1 MISWVG
7 WVKIHL
13 QKSWKLWKISLQV
26 VRARCELP
34 ESEVVL
40 TRIGWSE
47 ETWYEKEVLVLV
59 KMSWH
64 FAPWGKHTYYF
75 APGAWVW
82 KTKRLIFF
90 EFDTG
95 HLGWIQAMIEV
106 MKYFRWFFS
115 SNHVFFESFWI
126 SSGLSFLVGLGA
138 ATNVCS
144 SKSVYLQKAV
154 TRPRSCGKFS
164 DTK

>member
-13 QKSWKLWKISLQV
+13 QKSGKLWKISLQV

-40 TRIGWSE
+40 TRIGRSE
-47 ETWYEKEVLVLV
+47 ETWYEKEVLVFGQ

-75 APGAWVW
+75 APGAWVVI
-82 KTKRLIFF
+82 L
-90 EFDTG
+90 DG
-95 HLGWIQAMIEV
+95 
-106 MKYFRWFFS
+106 FRWWLRWWSISVGQS